1 MKPKWIASL
10 QWKEISMD
18 EYSRIIIEQYC
29 QKHPKTKKAEFL
41 GYMLEKSYDLGYEP
55 ADSEM
60 IKLSQL
66 IYSERNMELREALED
81 LDDFL
86 CC

>member
-18 EYSRIIIEQYC
+18 EYSRIIIEQYYL
-29 QKHPKTKKAEFL
+29 KHPKTKKAEFL
-41 GYMLEKSYDLGYEP
+41 GYMLEKSYDLGYDPE
-55 ADSEM
+55 DSEM

-66 IYSERNMELREALED
+66 IDRERNMELREALED